1 MMALLVSRNHLNMKT
16 LPIFVSLINKPVLVV
31 GGGDVALR
39 KVQTLVKAQAQVFV
53 VAHDICQDIREIN
66 ADNLHLSV
74 QSYEPELLVDKW
86 LVIAATDD
94 EALNDKVHLDA
105 LAQKIF
111 VNVVDDPARCHFITP
126 AIIDR
131 SPLVF
136 AISSG
141 GEAPVLAR
149 LWKETLEKQIPQW
162 TGRLAALAGSYRQ
175 KVKDKFTDFGQRRH
189 FWERFFRG
197 DLAAL
202 ASKQQWPQITE
213 TIERSLAGNE
223 TTGNQTFTVCFGDG
237 DPDNLTIKALQL
249 MQLADV
255 IVYPKDTPEA
265 ILDMCRKDADKLKA
279 EQLEHQPSGIVV
291 YLKASDYC
299 SWH

>member
-1 MMALLVSRNHLNMKT
+1 MKT

-39 KVQTLVKAQAQVFV
+39 KVQTLVKAGADVLV
-53 VAHDICQDIREIN
+53 VAHDICDEIRDIA
-66 ADNLHLSV
+66 ADNLSLLV
-74 QSYEPELLVDKW
+74 QSYDSELLSDKW

-111 VNVVDDPARCHFITP
+111 VNVVDDPKRCHFITP

-131 SPLVF
+131 SPIVF

-149 LWKETLEKQIPQW
+149 LWKESLEQQIPQW
-162 TGRLAALAGSYRQ
+162 TGKIASLAGSYRQ
-175 KVKDKFTDFGQRRH
+175 KVKAKFKDFGQRRH

-197 DLAAL
+197 DLASYAAKGDWPGLTEKIEQSL
-202 ASKQQWPQITE
+202 AS
-213 TIERSLAGNE
+213 NE
-223 TTGNQTFTVCFGDG
+223 TTESQSYTVYYGNG
-237 DPDNLTIKALQL
+237 DPENLTIKAMQL

-255 IVYPKDTPEA
+255 IVYPEQTPDA
-265 ILDMCRKDADKLKA
+265 ILDMCRKDADKVKA
-279 EQLEHQPSGIVV
+279 ENVTGKLSGIVV
-291 YLKASDYC
+291 HLQSSDYC
-299 SWH
+299 SWCSL

>member
-1 MMALLVSRNHLNMKT
+1 MKT

-39 KVQTLVKAQAQVFV
+39 KIQTLVKANADVYV
-53 VAHDICQDIREIN
+53 VAHEICQDIREIN
-66 ADNLHLSV
+66 AENLHLSV
-74 QSYEPELLVDKW
+74 QSYEPELLDNKW

-105 LAQKIF
+105 LARKIF

-162 TGRLAALAGSYRQ
+162 TGRLAGLAGSYRQ
-175 KVKDKFTDFGQRRH
+175 KVKDKFTDFAQRRH

-202 ASKQQWPQITE
+202 ASKEQWPEITE
-213 TIERSLAGNE
+213 TIEQSLAGNE
-223 TTGNQTFTVCFGDG
+223 TTPDQNFTVFYGDG
-237 DPDNLTIKALQL
+237 NPENLTIKALQL

-265 ILDMCRKDADKLKA
+265 ILDMCRKDADKIKT
-279 EQLEHQPSGIVV
+279 EHTDESLSGIVV
-291 YLKASDYC
+291 RIQASEYC
-299 SWH
+299 YWQQT

>member
-1 MMALLVSRNHLNMKT
+1 MKT
-16 LPIFVSLINKPVLVV
+16 LPIFVELINKPVLVV

-39 KVQTLVKAQAQVFV
+39 KVQTLVKAQADVYL

-66 ADNLHLSV
+66 AENLHLSV
-74 QSYEPELLVDKW
+74 QSYASELLDGKW

-94 EALNDKVHLDA
+94 EELNDKVHLDA
-105 LAQKIF
+105 LARNIF
-111 VNVVDDPARCHFITP
+111 VNVVDDPKRCHFITP

-162 TGRLAALAGSYRQ
+162 TGRLASIAGRYRQ
-175 KVKDKFTDFGQRRH
+175 KVKDRFNDFTQRRH

-202 ASKQQWPQITE
+202 AAKQQWAAISE
-213 TIERSLAGNE
+213 VIEQSLAGNE
-223 TTGNQTFTVCFGDG
+223 TIQEQHFTVFYGSG
-237 DPDNLTIKALQL
+237 DPDSLTIKALQL

-255 IVYPKDTPEA
+255 IVYPKHTPNA
-265 ILDMCRKDADKLKA
+265 ILDMCRKDANKIKA
-279 EQLEHQPSGIVV
+279 EQASDELSGIVIH
-291 YLKASDYC
+291 LHPSEYC
-299 SWH
+299 YWQQN

>member
-1 MMALLVSRNHLNMKT
+1 MKT

-39 KVQTLVKAQAQVFV
+39 KVQTLVKANADVYV
-53 VAHDICQDIREIN
+53 VAHEICQDIREID
-66 ADNLHLSV
+66 AQNLHLSV
-74 QSYEPELLVDKW
+74 QSYEPQLLDDKW

-105 LAQKIF
+105 LARKIF
-111 VNVVDDPARCHFITP
+111 VNVVDDPGRCHFITP

-162 TGRLAALAGSYRQ
+162 TGRLAGLAGSYRQ
-175 KVKDKFTDFGQRRH
+175 KVKDKFTDFAQPRH

-202 ASKQQWPQITE
+202 ASKELWT
-213 TIERSLAGNE
+213 TISDRIEQSLAGNE
-223 TTGNQTFTVCFGDG
+223 TTEDQNFTVFYGDG
-237 DPDNLTIKALQL
+237 NPDNLTIKALQL

-265 ILDMCRKDADKLKA
+265 ILDMCRKDADKIKA
-279 EQLEHQPSGIVV
+279 EQAGDDLSGIVV
-291 YLKASDYC
+291 RIQASEHCY
-299 SWH
+299 WQQG

>member
-1 MMALLVSRNHLNMKT
+1 MKT

-39 KVQTLVKAQAQVFV
+39 KVQTLVKAGADVFV
-53 VAHDICQDIREIN
+53 VAHDICQDIKEIHSE
-66 ADNLHLSV
+66 NLHLSV
-74 QSYEPELLVDKW
+74 QNYEPQLLDNKW

-105 LAQKIF
+105 LARKIF

-131 SPLVF
+131 SPIVF

-149 LWKETLEKQIPQW
+149 LWKESLEQQIPQW
-162 TGRLAALAGSYRQ
+162 TGKIAALAGSYRQ
-175 KVKDKFTDFGQRRH
+175 QVKAKFKDFAQRRH

-197 DLAAL
+197 DLASFAAKGEWQAL
-202 ASKQQWPQITE
+202 TE
-213 TIERSLAGNE
+213 KLEQSLLSDE
-223 TTGNQTFTVCFGDG
+223 TTEDQAFTVYYGNG
-237 DPDNLTIKALQL
+237 EPENLTLKALQL

-255 IVYPKDTPEA
+255 IVYPEHTPEA
-265 ILDMCRKDADKLKA
+265 ILDMCRKDADKVKA
-279 EQLEHQPSGIVV
+279 ESVVSKLAGIVV
-291 YLKASDYC
+291 HLESSDYC
-299 SWH
+299 AWAAH